1 MPTGATPAQGDAAVT
16 GAAYTAFLGQ
26 LPFFGGVPAEDLTA
40 FANTVLVRQ
49 HPANTDIV
57 VQRQYGHSMFVL
69 MNGAVCIHAVGA
81 DGDDVPLGRLF
92 RPGDFFGEAALLGRG
107 ERTATVTSET
117 PVTLLEI
124 EKHRFDLLTRRHK
137 SIREHLE
144 GVYHARA
151 IATYLRTHR
160 YLSLLDDPARTEL
173 GRGAKLRLFQRGD
186 IVAKKGD
193 PADTVMIVKD
203 GVLKATRVAGGNVSI
218 LAYFNTHDVVG
229 TADGAQRD
237 FQLEAV
243 GHCEV
248 IYIRRSAWSMMMMQ
262 HPAVA
267 RHFGKD
273 DMHRRAAMS
282 EVAGNTVM
290 AAAQAF
296 LSAGVEVESLLV
308 INLDRCVRCG
318 NCVRACHAR
327 HTHTRLD
334 RRGPIFRRRAR
345 FAKPGAAVPPSGAAG
360 ARRHEHIMLPSSCRH
375 CRDPECMI
383 GCPTGAIQR
392 FADGDVDIN
401 DNCIGCENCARK
413 CPYGNITMR
422 PLAESERP
430 SPEITKRAIKCNL
443 CRGYEY
449 SNCVHE
455 CPRGAILRVDPLR
468 YFEELALVM
477 ESEQRDAI
485 EWSRGE
491 AKHLGLLGTKQQI
504 RQRSTWFI
512 PASFLLGILAI
523 AGIVAA
529 TVLSGAPLRG
539 SSAVGL
545 PLGIGA
551 AVCLFAAGSQA
562 IRKRLRNT
570 SIGGLEAWT
579 QFHMVLGAV
588 GFFAA
593 VAHAGFQVTGVFTT
607 LLLVAF
613 AFEVG
618 TGITGQVIYATVPT
632 QLTKLERHGLA
643 RLVED
648 LFDEE
653 HTLERSI
660 DELIGT
666 IAAKTW
672 RSVEKKLEAAA
683 GTLHDRMA
691 GSYDPPTA
699 VATAKK
705 QLATALA
712 GAPLSPDERT
722 TLDRVLENRCR
733 LVDVRAQLL
742 LHRRLKR
749 WLVAHVATASAL
761 VVLVVFH
768 IVTALTLV

>member
-1 MPTGATPAQGDAAVT
+1 MTTASSAGDAAVT
-16 GAAYTAFLGQ
+16 GAAYTSFLSQ
-26 LPFFGGVPAEDLTA
+26 LPFFGGVPAEDLAA
-40 FANTVLVRQ
+40 FANTVLVRNY
-49 HPANTDIV
+49 PPKTDIV

-69 MNGAVCIHAVGA
+69 MNGAVYVHAVGP
-81 DGDDVPLGRLF
+81 DDVSLRLGQLY

-117 PVTLLEI
+117 EVTLLEI

-151 IATYLRTHR
+151 IATYMRMHR
-160 YLSLLDDPARTEL
+160 YISMLDDATRAEL
-173 GRGAKLRLFQRGD
+173 GRGAKLKLYQKGD
-186 IVAKKGD
+186 TLQKKGE
-193 PADTVMIVKD
+193 PADSILVIKD
-203 GVLKATRVAGGNVSI
+203 GVVKATRIKDGSVSI

-229 TADGAQRD
+229 VADGATRD
-237 FQLEAV
+237 FNLEAV
-243 GHCEV
+243 GQAEV
-248 IYIRRSAWSMMMMQ
+248 IFLPRAQFSMMMMKQ
-262 HPAVA
+262 PDVA

-273 DMHRRAAMS
+273 DMHRRAAMAD
-282 EVAGNTVM
+282 VGGTVM

-334 RRGPIFRRRAR
+334 RRGPIFKRRAQID
-345 FAKPGAAVPPSGAAG
+345 K
-360 ARRHEHIMLPSSCRH
+360 RRHEHIMLPSSCRH

-422 PLAESERP
+422 PLEENERP

-477 ESEQRDAI
+477 EAEQRDAI
-485 EWSRGE
+485 EWSRGQ
-491 AKHLGLLGTKQQI
+491 AKQLGLLGTKQQI

-512 PASFLLGILAI
+512 PASFAFGILAI
-523 AGIVAA
+523 AAIVAVS
-529 TVLSGAPLRG
+529 VLSGAPLRG

-545 PLGIGA
+545 PLGIA
-551 AVCLFAAGSQA
+551 SAVCLLAAGSQG
-562 IRKRLRNT
+562 IRKRMRNST
-570 SIGGLEAWT
+570 WVGGLEAWT

-607 LLLVAF
+607 LLLLVF
-613 AFEVG
+613 AFEVA

-632 QLTKLERHGLA
+632 ALTRLERHGLA

-648 LFDEE
+648 LYDEE
-653 HTLERSI
+653 GTLERTI
-660 DELIGT
+660 NELVLT
-666 IAAKTW
+666 VPAKAW
-672 RSVEKKLEAAA
+672 RLLRQRVEATA
-683 GTLHDRMA
+683 GNLHDRMVA
-691 GSYDPPTA
+691 TYDPVAAVTA
-699 VATAKK
+699 AKQK
-705 QLATALA
+705 LASVLESAQGDARLGHDDHNTI
-712 GAPLSPDERT
+712 E
-722 TLDRVLENRCR
+722 RVLESRCR
-733 LVDVRAQLL
+733 LLDVRAQLL

-749 WLVAHVATASAL
+749 WLIAHVATATAL
-761 VVLVVFH
+761 IVLVAFH
-768 IVTALTLV
+768 VVTALTLVP

>member
-1 MPTGATPAQGDAAVT
+1 MSTAPAQGDAPVT

-26 LPFFGGVPAEDLTA
+26 LPFLGGVPAEDLTA

-49 HPANTDIV
+49 YPANTDIV

-69 MNGAVCIHAVGA
+69 MNGAVYVHAVGP
-81 DGDDVPLGRLF
+81 DGDSVRLGQLY

-151 IATYLRTHR
+151 IATYMRTHR
-160 YLSLLDDPARTEL
+160 YLSLLDDGTRADL
-173 GRGAKLRLFQRGD
+173 GRGAKLKLYQRGD
-186 IVAKKGD
+186 VVVKKGD
-193 PADTVMIVKD
+193 AADTVMVIKD
-203 GVLKATRVAGGNVSI
+203 GVLKATRSSGPGGAVSI

-229 TADGAQRD
+229 VSDGAQRD

-248 IYIRRSAWSMMMMQ
+248 IYIPRGPWSMMMMKQ
-262 HPAVA
+262 PEVA

-273 DMHRRAAMS
+273 DMHRRAAMA
-282 EVAGNTVM
+282 EVAGGTVM

-334 RRGPIFRRRAR
+334 RRGPIFKRRAQLD
-345 FAKPGAAVPPSGAAG
+345 S
-360 ARRHEHIMLPSSCRH
+360 RRHEHIMLPSSCRH

-422 PLAESERP
+422 PLAEKERP

-443 CRGYEY
+443 CRGHDY

-477 ESEQRDAI
+477 EAEQRDAI
-485 EWSRGE
+485 EWSRGQ
-491 AKHLGLLGTKQQI
+491 AKQLGLLGTKQRV

-512 PASFLLGILAI
+512 PASFVLGLLAI
-523 AGIVAA
+523 AGVVAA
-529 TVLSGAPLRG
+529 TMLTGAPLRG

-551 AVCLFAAGSQA
+551 ATCLFAAASQG

-607 LLLVAF
+607 LLLVVF

-618 TGITGQVIYATVPT
+618 TGITGQVIYATVPS

-653 HTLERSI
+653 NTIERSI

-666 IAAKTW
+666 ISAKTW
-672 RSVEKKLEAAA
+672 KMLKGIVDDAA
-683 GTLHDRMA
+683 GSMHDRMV
-691 GSYDPPTA
+691 GSYDPPAA
-699 VATAKK
+699 VQKAKK
-705 QLATALA
+705 KLEVALQNVQLTD
-712 GAPLSPDERT
+712 DERNT
-722 TLDRVLENRCR
+722 VERVLESHCR
-733 LVDVRAQLL
+733 LLDVKAQLL

-749 WLVAHVATASAL
+749 WLVAHIATASAL
-761 VVLVVFH
+761 VVLVLFH
-768 IVTALTLV
+768 IATALTLL